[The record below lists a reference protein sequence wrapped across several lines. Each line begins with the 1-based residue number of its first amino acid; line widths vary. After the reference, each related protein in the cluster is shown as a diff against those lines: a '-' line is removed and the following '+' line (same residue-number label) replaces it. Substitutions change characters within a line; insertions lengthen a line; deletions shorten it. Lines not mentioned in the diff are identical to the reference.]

1 MAQPKPISRYT
12 PAEYL
17 ELERAAQ
24 TKSGYLDGEIFAMA
38 GASRR
43 HNLITG
49 SVVTRLTSQL
59 ESQPCEVYPSDMRVR
74 VPATNLYTYP
84 DVVVVCEEPRFEDAE
99 LDVLLNPTLL
109 VEVLSPSTA
118 GYDRGITFDS
128 YRTIESLREVLFIA
142 QESVH
147 VVHYVRQD
155 DGTWLLSETRDP
167 EGCLHLASI
176 GASLNLSE
184 VYAKAHFDEKPRPAG
199 APVRA

>member
-1 MAQPKPISRYT
+1 MAQPKPVPRYT

-17 ELERAAQ
+17 AQERAAE
-24 TKSGYLDGEIFAMA
+24 TKSEYLDGEIFAMA

-49 SVVTRLTSQL
+49 NVIRELGGQL
-59 ESQPCEVYPSDMRVR
+59 RQRSCEVYPSDMRVR
-74 VPATNLYTYP
+74 VPATDLYTYP
-84 DVVVVCEEPRFEDAE
+84 DVVVVCEDPQFEDAE

-118 GYDRGITFDS
+118 GYDRGIKFDG

-142 QESVH
+142 QESVY

-155 DGTWLLSETRDP
+155 DGTWILTEVRDP
-167 EGCLHLASI
+167 QDRVPVASI
-176 GASLNLSE
+176 EAQLLLSE
-184 VYAKAHFDEKPRPAG
+184 VYAKVQFDESSRPTR
-199 APVRA
+199 VSQR

>member
-1 MAQPKPISRYT
+1 MGQPSRYT

-17 ELERAAQ
+17 ALEREAE
-24 TKSGYLDGEIFAMA
+24 TKSDYVAGEIFSMA

-49 SVVTRLTSQL
+49 NVARELGTQL
-59 ESQPCEVYPSDMRVR
+59 RRRPCEVYTSDMRVR
-74 VPATNLYTYP
+74 VPATDLYTYP

-109 VEVLSPSTA
+109 AEVLSPSTA
-118 GYDRGITFDS
+118 DYDRGFKFDS

-142 QESVH
+142 QDSVH

-155 DGTWLLSETRDP
+155 DGTWILTETRSP
-167 EGCLHLASI
+167 EEGLSLVSI
-176 GASLNLSE
+176 GARLPLSE
-184 VYAKAHFDEKPRPAG
+184 AYAKVRFDEASGPT
-199 APVRA
+199 PVS

>member
-1 MAQPKPISRYT
+1 MAQPKPVSRYT

-17 ELERAAQ
+17 ALERAAE
-24 TKSGYLDGEIFAMA
+24 TKSEYLDGEIFAMA
-38 GASRR
+38 GASRQ

-49 SVVTRLTSQL
+49 SVVTRMTTQL
-59 ESQPCEVYPSDMRVR
+59 ESRPCEVYPSDMRVK

-118 GYDRGITFDS
+118 GYDRGIKFDS

-142 QESVH
+142 QERVH

-155 DGTWLLSETRDP
+155 DGTWLLTETRDP
-167 EGCLHLASI
+167 RGRVSLASV
-176 GASLNLSE
+176 GASLVLSE
-184 VYAKAHFDEKPRPAG
+184 VYAKVSFEEKSGLTR
-199 APVRA
+199 V